1 MEKLSLRM
9 LFFLLSSFLV
19 PFTFLTSFHFLFS
32 FSLSMQGRCVIAVQL
47 TDEELAAEDEGVDY
61 FLLFAGSTQRH
72 LTSTLRSNHDT
83 LHALCPGKPPSH
95 NACSF
100 PFTSNGPKSGQLH
113 LQYELHVE
121 TIWNFAVMFV
131 CVNWSQHSHCC
142 GYPLDYPD

>member
-32 FSLSMQGRCVIAVQL
+32 FSVSMQGRCVIAVQL

-95 NACSF
+95 NASQLSF
-100 PFTSNGPKSGQLH
+100 YL
-113 LQYELHVE
+113 
-121 TIWNFAVMFV
+121 
-131 CVNWSQHSHCC
+131 
-142 GYPLDYPD
+142 